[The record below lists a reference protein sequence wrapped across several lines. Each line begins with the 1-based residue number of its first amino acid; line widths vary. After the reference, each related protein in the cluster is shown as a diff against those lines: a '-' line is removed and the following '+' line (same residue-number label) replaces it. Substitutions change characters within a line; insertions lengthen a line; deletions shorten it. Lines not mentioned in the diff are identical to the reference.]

1 MSLPLIGIDYRLPP
15 FVRFVPAC
23 IVWKLL
29 TACDLYKTSL
39 RLSVITQKGRVGV
52 YTEGLA

>member
-1 MSLPLIGIDYRLPP
+1 MSLPLVGIDYRLLP

-23 IVWKLL
+23 IVLTLL

-39 RLSVITQKGRVGV
+39 TASEKTRNRRVGV